1 MMVIDQ
7 VTVADVGNDEGK
19 VENMLKNF
27 GLVGSW

>member
-7 VTVADVGNDEGK
+7 VTVADVGNEVK
-19 VENMLKNF
+19 VENMLKDC